1 MPKPKS
7 VAEYLAAAPKDQRA
21 ALMKVRRA
29 IKAAAPKAVEG
40 VYYGLAGF
48 KYRGKALLYFGYAKE
63 HCARYGPVALGGE
76 DAKKFDLDKGT
87 LRFTTKKPGPD
98 RGVTKIVKARLT
110 EIHKAD

>member
-1 MPKPKS
+1 MAKPKS
-7 VAEYLAAAPKDQRA
+7 VAEYLATAPKDQRA

-63 HCARYGPVALGGE
+63 HCALYGPVALGGE
-76 DAKKFDLDKGT
+76 GAKKIDLHKGT
-87 LRFTTKKPGPD
+87 PRFTPKKPGPGRRATPD
-98 RGVTKIVKARLT
+98 GQG
-110 EIHKAD
+110 